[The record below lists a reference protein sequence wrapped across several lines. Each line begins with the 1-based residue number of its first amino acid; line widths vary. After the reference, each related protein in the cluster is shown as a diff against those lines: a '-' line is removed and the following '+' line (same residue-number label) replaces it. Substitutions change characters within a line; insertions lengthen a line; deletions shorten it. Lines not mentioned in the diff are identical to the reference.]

1 MTNKVKDYC
10 EKLSLSLKLRGEG
23 NEDAEEALLDEL
35 DLLWLKLSREEAQAA
50 SQWVKTNL
58 LPSLPG

>member
-1 MTNKVKDYC
+1 VTNKVKEYC

-35 DLLWLKLSREEAQAA
+35 DLLWLKLSREEAQ
-50 SQWVKTNL
+50 WVNANVLSL
-58 LPSLPG
+58 LPN

>member
-23 NEDAEEALLDEL
+23 NEEAEGALLEEL
-35 DLLWLKLSREEAQAA
+35 DLLRLKLSREEAQ
-50 SQWVKTNL
+50 WVNANIL
-58 LPSLPG
+58 SLFPN

>member
-1 MTNKVKDYC
+1 MTNKVKEYC

-35 DLLWLKLSREEAQAA
+35 DLLWLKLSREEAQ
-50 SQWVKTNL
+50 WVNANVLSL
-58 LPSLPG
+58 LPN

>member
-1 MTNKVKDYC
+1 MTNKVKECC

-35 DLLWLKLSREEAQAA
+35 DLLWLKLSREET
-50 SQWVKTNL
+50 QWVNANILSL
-58 LPSLPG
+58 LPN